1 MKLRSVL
8 ALILSLS
15 MTVTMFPATAYGAST
30 NKLRPSVTVSE
41 DSSIPKTSMEYEVQ
55 ADNPWQATQ
64 TVAYEFSK
72 AEFNMMPVDVINGAL
87 VDESGNK
94 LFTATFYD
102 KNNTD
107 GGAVAVKIT
116 NFESAGKDNVT
127 FSFTTYSDAACTPEF
142 EAPAQN
148 NDIITI
154 SIADG
159 VLKTTGKAGSYV
171 TLEVTPLGGDGVSEG
186 KYNLASIIEGGT
198 TTTLKGTVKTYP
210 EKVPFEAAE
219 VMVKE
224 KTMNSL
230 DVDSVHVLKLSLSKH
245 VEFASLDG
253 SFGLTGIHGL
263 LIETTKLETLVPAD
277 TSYSDMQ
284 PGQYYTEN
292 GGRVLYA
299 AVKIGG
305 TSTGSNSGYFTPYV
319 KIDKEAKTGP
329 VTLEIDDVYASSGS
343 GFSSVSGIKIAT
355 YGSDGVAVTSAN
367 PPTIMA
373 GQVKD
378 LEDEFLWTRIV
389 LTENLPD
396 SLREDRT
403 IDVELPEEA
412 QIVTAYMDEDA
423 GIRVSF
429 DKSKGASYGPKAKLI
444 DVQGLNKNSEVYVS
458 NAGTKTYMT
467 STYDHGYTLADD
479 TSGFS
484 VTVPVD
490 EMYAA
495 KKWEAN
501 TSNTLIIF
509 MPITVKAGFTGEIKA
524 EVSGRD
530 FETTTVTIAKVVSPL
545 TIKTETTNVVNGMQH
560 QPLADITIEETV
572 PGFIGKT
579 TGANKLTINVD
590 NGGLVNLFALD
601 DAKVQ
606 VTAGNLDIR
615 NKLEYDKDGD
625 ITITVVEPSTE
636 KSTIKISGIILNT
649 SRMVPQGSYDVGAV
663 VDSAYAGCATQGIV
677 EKTDTLSL
685 PTADAVIENG
695 QFDDGAFGVDADLH
709 YCTSP
714 YMVLTTAAD
723 TNMGGTVAGFYLEA
737 GKNSTFT
744 VNGTSSTM
752 DAAAY
757 IDENNRTMVPIRYVA
772 YALGLSEADISY
784 DVNAATAT
792 ISGLKNVIKVTTGS
806 SVLRCSNS
814 ANVQMDTAAVNYNNR
829 LYVPA
834 RFIAQAMGAQVSWN
848 QDTLTVTITQ

>member
-15 MTVTMFPATAYGAST
+15 MTVTMFPVTAYGAST

-55 ADNPWQATQ
+55 ADNPWETTQ

-72 AEFNMMPVDVINGAL
+72 AEFNMMPVDVSDDGAL

-94 LFTATFYD
+94 LITATFYD

-107 GGAVAVKIT
+107 GDAVAVKIT
-116 NFESAGKDNVT
+116 GFDSAGKDNVT
-127 FSFTTYSDAACTPEF
+127 FSFTTYSNAACTQ
-142 EAPAQN
+142 EAPARN

-171 TLEVTPLGGDGVSEG
+171 TLEVTPLAGDGVSEG

-219 VMVKE
+219 LMVKE

-230 DVDSVHVLKLSLSKH
+230 DVGSVHVLKLGLSKH
-245 VEFASLDG
+245 VEFASLDD

-263 LIETTKLETLVPAD
+263 LIETTKLDHPVSAD
-277 TSYSDMQ
+277 KPYSEMQ
-284 PGQYYTEN
+284 PGEYYTEN

-299 AVKIGG
+299 AVQIGG

-329 VTLEIDDVYASSGS
+329 VTLEIDDVYASRGS

-367 PPTIMA
+367 PPSIMA

-412 QIVTAYMDEDA
+412 QIVTAHMDEDA

-444 DVQGLNKNSEVYVS
+444 DVQGLNKKSEVYVS

-501 TSNTLIIF
+501 TSNTLMIF

-545 TIKTETTNVVNGMQH
+545 TIKTETTNVVNGMQN

-579 TGANKLTINVD
+579 TGADKLTINVD

-625 ITITVVEPSTE
+625 ITITVVEPSTV

-663 VDSAYAGCATQGIV
+663 VDSAYDGCVTPGIV

-685 PTADAVIENG
+685 PTADAVVENG

-723 TNMGGTVAGFYLEA
+723 TNMGGTVAEFYLEA
-737 GKNSTFT
+737 GKNSTFA

-792 ISGLKNVIKVTTGS
+792 ISGLTNVVKVTIGS

-814 ANVQMDTAAVNYNNR
+814 ANVQMDTAAVNYNSR